1 MKVHKLT
8 AAVLAA
14 WLTVLQVA
22 PPLTLSFVPMASVY
36 AADIDEKRKELES
49 AQEKAQQAKQR
60 SEKAGQSVQLAK
72 NRLGEVMAQ
81 LHQLQ
86 TEIAALEKKA
96 SNLQKD
102 IDKNTAILNQ
112 KKKEMEARMKIYKA
126 RLRDIYEHGQIN
138 YLDVLLGAKDFGDFA
153 SRMYL
158 LQKIIRSDLALVETV
173 QREAAEIQ
181 SRQDILNKQMEEIKK
196 DKAALDEKKAALDK
210 VRAERAQ
217 LLYKAEEEKRS
228 SESEYQRMLAVS
240 ENIKAMIQS
249 MEAASSM
256 PAGGGSGAFMWPCSG
271 PITSYYGWRT
281 HPIFRTKRYHSGM
294 DIAVDTGTP
303 IHAAASGTVIYSGWM
318 GGYGYC
324 VMISHGGGLV
334 SLYGHNSSLAVGEG
348 QRVSQGQVIAYAG
361 STGYSTGPHCH
372 FEVRVHGEVTDPL
385 NYLP

>member
-14 WLTVLQVA
+14 WLAVLQAA
-22 PPLTLSFVPMASVY
+22 PPLTLSLVPLASVY
-36 AADIDEKRKELES
+36 AAEIDEKRKELEN

-60 SEKAGQSVQLAK
+60 GEQAGQSVRLAK

-86 TEIAALEKKA
+86 TEISALEKKA
-96 SNLQKD
+96 SSLQKD
-102 IDKNTAILNQ
+102 IDKNTAVLNQ

-181 SRQDILNKQMEEIKK
+181 SRQDILNKQMEEIEK
-196 DKAALDEKKAALDK
+196 DRAALGEKKAALDK

-256 PAGGGSGAFMWPCSG
+256 PAGGGSGAFRWPCSG

-281 HPIFRTKRYHSGM
+281 HPIFQTKRYHSGI

-303 IHAAASGTVIYSGWM
+303 IRAAASGTVIYSGWM